1 MKLGKVKRNLIG
13 LGCGALLCAALSAN
27 VAFAVTNGSGSFNLG
42 PSASNKSDSSAVK
55 KTTSATTSAYAN
67 VTQYQNK
74 SSENFLYL
82 RTRKATQEVPCS
94 GKVKVYGAGGP
105 ATELKYTGY
114 DSKDKYYL
122 RGMLEDKATG
132 YGLMVGSWTP

>member
-27 VAFAVTNGSGSFNLG
+27 V
-42 PSASNKSDSSAVK
+42 
-55 KTTSATTSAYAN
+55 
-67 VTQYQNK
+67 TQYQNK

-82 RTRKATQEVPCS
+82 RTRKATQEIPCS

-105 ATELKYTGY
+105 DIELKYTGY
-114 DSKDKYYL
+114 DSNDKYYL